1 MDESMNETLLPWI
14 LLIAYACVII
24 FLAWRNRRRATDIE
38 SFSVGSRRVPPFF
51 VGLSLAANMTS
62 VATFVINPGLIH
74 AYGWSGV
81 VGYGMAAP
89 LGIFIG
95 LVVTSKRF
103 RRVGD
108 RFTVLTVPQW
118 LGERYA
124 NRRLTVFFALA
135 SMLQVTFLV
144 LIVTALVLVLMS
156 VLQIGMWPA
165 LLMVVIFTFGYILFG
180 GASLHVWSNSV
191 QAMTMLAV
199 AVILV
204 ASGAAVFGD
213 GLAGFFGRLDAVAP
227 HYGSMT
233 NPDSLLFRD
242 LFEVVVANFI
252 IGLAIIMQPHIISK
266 SLYLRSERDVNTY
279 LVTAMAAGTVFT
291 AVLLVGLYARLSLGG
306 EMPPDRVVATYIASG
321 FTPGLRA
328 FIMLGVLAA
337 GFSTLEGVILALST
351 IFGNDFYGTIARAR
365 GVAAEQL
372 RSQLL
377 TVGRIFLVVLA
388 PITLVL
394 AWRQIVAPSLS
405 VAIFAQNG
413 IYGLFAATFAPVLF
427 GIFSKRSSAPLVFAA
442 AMTAL
447 IVHFGM
453 YYGGVS
459 EYHNNPAVPATCAL
473 VLSTLV
479 MAIGNSLLRGQ
490 GGTVSDADRLGSSEE
505 NV

>member
-1 MDESMNETLLPWI
+1 MSETALPWL
-14 LLIAYACVII
+14 LLIAYACVIVV
-24 FLAWRNRRRATDIE
+24 LAWRNRRRASDIE

-74 AYGWSGV
+74 AYGWAGV

-124 NRRLTVFFALA
+124 DRRLTVFFAVV

-144 LIVTALVLVLMS
+144 LIVTAIALVLMS

-165 LLMVVIFTFGYILFG
+165 LLMVVVFTFGYILFG

-191 QAMTMLAV
+191 QALTMLAV

-204 ASGAAVFGD
+204 ASGAALFGD
-213 GLAGFFGRLDAVAP
+213 GLAGFFTRLDAVAP

-242 LFEVVVANFI
+242 LFEVLVANFV

-266 SLYLRSERDVNTY
+266 ALYLRSERDVNTY
-279 LVTAMAAGTVFT
+279 LATAMVAGTVFT
-291 AVLLVGLYARLSLGG
+291 AVLLVGLYARIELGG
-306 EMPPDRVVATYIASG
+306 DLPPDRVVATYIASE

-365 GVAAEQL
+365 GVAGERLHGLLL
-372 RSQLL
+372 R
-377 TVGRIFLVVLA
+377 VGRIFLTGLA
-388 PITLVL
+388 PVTLVL

-413 IYGLFAATFAPVLF
+413 VYGLFAATFAPVLF
-427 GIFSKRSSAPLVFAA
+427 GIFSGRATARLAFAA
-442 AMTAL
+442 AATAL
-447 IVHFGM
+447 VVHFGM
-453 YYGGVS
+453 YYGGITH
-459 EYHNNPAVPATCAL
+459 YHNNPAVPATCAL

-479 MAIGNSLLRGQ
+479 MTLGVAFRSGG
-490 GGTVSDADRLGSSEE
+490 GGTTVSGDRLSSAGEDA
-505 NV
+505 

>member
-1 MDESMNETLLPWI
+1 MNETFLPWA
-14 LLIAYACVII
+14 LLIAYAAVIV

-74 AYGWSGV
+74 AYGWAGV
-81 VGYGMAAP
+81 VGYGLAAP

-108 RFTVLTVPQW
+108 QFTVLTVPQW
-118 LGERYA
+118 LGERYGD
-124 NRRLTVFFALA
+124 RRLTVFFALA
-135 SMLQVTFLV
+135 SMLQITFLV
-144 LIVTALVLVLMS
+144 LIVTALVLVLMT

-165 LLMVVIFTFGYILFG
+165 LFMVIVFTFGYILFG

-204 ASGAAVFGD
+204 ASGAAVFAD
-213 GLAGFFGRLDAVAP
+213 GLGGFFGKLDAVAP
-227 HYGSMT
+227 FYGSVT
-233 NPDSLLFRD
+233 NPTSLLFRD
-242 LFEVVVANFI
+242 LFEVVVANFV

-279 LVTAMAAGTVFT
+279 LVTAMVAGTIFT
-291 AVLLVGLYARLSLGG
+291 TVLLVGLYARLSLGADL
-306 EMPPDRVVATYIASG
+306 PPDRVVATYIASS
-321 FTPGLRA
+321 FAPGLRA

-351 IFGNDFYGTIARAR
+351 IFGNDFFGTIARAR
-365 GVAAEQL
+365 GTAPERLQG
-372 RSQLL
+372 QLL
-377 TVGRIFLVVLA
+377 RVGRIFLVALA
-388 PITLVL
+388 PITLFL
-394 AWRQIVAPSLS
+394 AYRQITAPSLS

-413 IYGLFAATFAPVLF
+413 VYGLFAATFAPVLF
-427 GIFSKRSSAPLVFAA
+427 GIFSKRASAPLAFAA
-442 AMTAL
+442 AITAL
-447 IVHFGM
+447 VVHFGM
-453 YYGGVS
+453 YYGGITH
-459 EYHNNPAVPATCAL
+459 YHNNPAVPATFAL
-473 VLSTLV
+473 VASTLV
-479 MAIGNSLLRGQ
+479 MGLGSIVLRG
-490 GGTVSDADRLGSSEE
+490 TSSADETLHSTGVDE
-505 NV
+505 

>member
-1 MDESMNETLLPWI
+1 MNETFLPWA
-14 LLIAYACVII
+14 LLIGYAAVIV

-74 AYGWSGV
+74 AYGWAGV
-81 VGYGMAAP
+81 VGYGLAAP
-89 LGIFIG
+89 MGIFIG

-103 RRVGD
+103 RKIGD
-108 RFTVLTVPQW
+108 QFTVLTVPQW
-118 LGERYA
+118 LGERYGD
-124 NRRLTVFFALA
+124 RRLTVFFALA
-135 SMLQVTFLV
+135 SMLQITFLV
-144 LIVTALVLVLMS
+144 LIVTALVLVLMT
-156 VLQIGMWPA
+156 VLQIGM
-165 LLMVVIFTFGYILFG
+165 VVVFTFGYILFG

-204 ASGAAVFGD
+204 ASGAAVFAN
-213 GLAGFFGRLDAVAP
+213 GLGGFFGQLDAVAP
-227 HYGSMT
+227 FYGSVT
-233 NPDSLLFRD
+233 NPTSLLFRD

-279 LVTAMAAGTVFT
+279 LVTAMVAGTIFT
-291 AVLLVGLYARLSLGG
+291 TVLLVGLYARLSLGADL
-306 EMPPDRVVATYIASG
+306 PPDRVVAEYILAS
-321 FTPGLRA
+321 FAPGLRA

-365 GVAAEQL
+365 GMAPERLQG
-372 RSQLL
+372 QLL
-377 TVGRIFLVVLA
+377 RVGRIFLVALA
-388 PITLVL
+388 PITLLL

-413 IYGLFAATFAPVLF
+413 VYGLFAATFAPVLF
-427 GIFSKRSSAPLVFAA
+427 GIFSKRASAPLAFAA
-442 AMTAL
+442 AVTAL
-447 IVHFGM
+447 VVHFGM
-453 YYGGVS
+453 YYGGITH
-459 EYHNNPAVPATCAL
+459 YHNNPAVPATFAL
-473 VLSTLV
+473 VASTLV
-479 MAIGNSLLRGQ
+479 MGIGSIVLRGTTSAVETLHST
-490 GGTVSDADRLGSSEE
+490 GVNE
-505 NV
+505 

>member
-1 MDESMNETLLPWI
+1 MNETFLSWV
-14 LLIAYACVII
+14 LLIAYAAVIV
-24 FLAWRNRRRATDIE
+24 FLAWRNRRKATDIE
-38 SFSVGSRRVPPFF
+38 SFSVGSRQVPPFF

-95 LVVTSKRF
+95 LIVTSKRF

-108 RFTVLTVPQW
+108 QFTVLTVPQW
-118 LGERYA
+118 LGERYGD
-124 NRRLTVFFALA
+124 RRLTVFFALA
-135 SMLQVTFLV
+135 SMLQITFLV
-144 LIVTALVLVLMS
+144 LIVTALVLVLMT

-165 LLMVVIFTFGYILFG
+165 LLMVVVFTFGYILFG

-191 QAMTMLAV
+191 QAITMLAV

-204 ASGAAVFGD
+204 ASGAAIFND
-213 GLAGFFGRLDAVAP
+213 GLTGFFGNLDAVAP
-227 HYGSMT
+227 YFGSVT

-242 LFEVVVANFI
+242 LFEVIVANFI

-279 LVTAMAAGTVFT
+279 LATAMVAGTIFT
-291 AVLLVGLYARLSLGG
+291 AVLLVGLYARIDLGG
-306 EMPPDRVVATYIASG
+306 NLPPDRVVATYIATG
-321 FTPGLRA
+321 FAPGLRA

-365 GVAAEQL
+365 GVAADRL
-372 RSQLL
+372 NSQLL
-377 TVGRIFLVVLA
+377 KVGRIFLIALA
-388 PITLVL
+388 PITLLL

-427 GIFSKRSSAPLVFAA
+427 GIFSKRTSAPLAFGAA
-442 AMTAL
+442 VTAL
-447 IVHFGM
+447 VVHFGM
-453 YYGGVS
+453 YYGGITH
-459 EYHNNPAVPATCAL
+459 YHNNPAVPAACAL
-473 VLSTLV
+473 VISTLV
-479 MAIGNSLLRGQ
+479 MAIGVALLKNEN
-490 GGTVSDADRLGSSEE
+490 GTLSGDEGLPLSEE
-505 NV
+505 NA

>member
-1 MDESMNETLLPWI
+1 MNETLLPWL
-14 LLIAYACVII
+14 LLIAYACVIV
-24 FLAWRNRRRATDIE
+24 FLAWRNRRRSSDIE

-74 AYGWSGV
+74 AYGWAGV
-81 VGYGMAAP
+81 VGYGLAAP

-118 LGERYA
+118 LGERYGD
-124 NRRLTVFFALA
+124 RRLTVFFALA
-135 SMLQVTFLV
+135 SMLQITFLV
-144 LIVTALVLVLMS
+144 LIVTALALVLMS

-191 QAMTMLAV
+191 QALTMLAV
-199 AVILV
+199 ALILV
-204 ASGAAVFGD
+204 ASGAAVFAD
-213 GLAGFFGRLDAVAP
+213 GLPGFFARLDAVAP

-242 LFEVVVANFI
+242 LFEVVVANFV

-279 LVTAMAAGTVFT
+279 LVTAMLAGTIFT
-291 AVLLVGLYARLSLGG
+291 SAMLVGLYARLSLGA
-306 EMPPDRVVATYIASG
+306 EVPPDRVVATYITAT
-321 FTPGLRA
+321 FAPGLRA

-337 GFSTLEGVILALST
+337 GFSTLEGVILALAT
-351 IFGNDFYGTIARAR
+351 IFGNDFFGTIARAR
-365 GVAAEQL
+365 GLTPERL
-372 RSQLL
+372 RPLL
-377 TVGRIFLVVLA
+377 LKVGRVFLVALA
-388 PITLVL
+388 PITLL
-394 AWRQIVAPSLS
+394 LSWRQIVAPSLS

-413 IYGLFAATFAPVLF
+413 VYGLFAATFAPVLF
-427 GIFSKRSSAPLVFAA
+427 GIFSDRAAPRVALASAA
-442 AMTAL
+442 TAL
-447 IVHFGM
+447 VVHFGI
-453 YYGGVS
+453 YYGGIGA
-459 EYHNNPAVPATCAL
+459 YHNNPAVPATFAL
-473 VLSTLV
+473 AASTLV
-479 MAIGNSLLRGQ
+479 MVAGTAFRGRA
-490 GGTVSDADRLGSSEE
+490 DAA
-505 NV
+505 

>member
-1 MDESMNETLLPWI
+1 MSETFLPWV
-14 LLIAYACVII
+14 LLIAYAAVIV
-24 FLAWRNRRRATDIE
+24 FLAWRNRRSASDIA

-74 AYGWSGV
+74 AYGWAGV
-81 VGYGMAAP
+81 VGYGLAAP

-103 RRVGD
+103 RQVGD
-108 RFTVLTVPQW
+108 KFTVLTVPQW
-118 LGERYA
+118 LGERY
-124 NRRLTVFFALA
+124 RHRGLTVFFAIA
-135 SMLQVTFLV
+135 SMLQITFLV
-144 LIVTALVLVLMS
+144 LIVTALALVLMS
-156 VLQIGMWPA
+156 VLQIGMWSA

-191 QAMTMLAV
+191 QAITMLAV

-204 ASGAAVFGD
+204 ASGAALFAD
-213 GLAGFFGRLDAVAP
+213 GLGGFFSRLDAVAP
-227 HYGSMT
+227 FYGSVT

-242 LFEVVVANFI
+242 VFEVVVANFV

-291 AVLLVGLYARLSLGG
+291 AVLLVGLYARLELGG
-306 EMPPDRVVATYIASG
+306 ALPPDRVVATYITSA
-321 FTPGLRA
+321 FAPGMRA

-351 IFGNDFYGTIARAR
+351 IFGNDFYGTLARAR
-365 GVAAEQL
+365 GVDPALLKQ
-372 RSQLL
+372 QLL
-377 TVGRIFLVVLA
+377 RVGRIFLVALA

-413 IYGLFAATFAPVLF
+413 VYGLFAATFAPVLF
-427 GIFSKRSSAPLVFAA
+427 GIFSRRATAPLVATAA
-442 AMTAL
+442 ATAL
-447 IVHFGM
+447 AVHFGM
-453 YYGGVS
+453 YYGGITV
-459 EYHNNPAVPATCAL
+459 YHNNPAVPATFAL
-473 VLSTLV
+473 AASTAV
-479 MAIGNSLLRGQ
+479 MWVGSLMSRRYD
-490 GGTVSDADRLGSSEE
+490 GTGEPAGRL
-505 NV
+505 

>member
-1 MDESMNETLLPWI
+1 MNETTLPWL
-14 LLIAYACVII
+14 LLIAYACVIV
-24 FLAWRNRRRATDIE
+24 FLAWRNSRRAKDIE

-74 AYGWSGV
+74 AYGWAGV

-108 RFTVLTVPQW
+108 QFTVLTVPQW
-118 LGERYA
+118 LGERYGD
-124 NRRLTVFFALA
+124 RRLTVFFAFV
-135 SMLQVTFLV
+135 SMLQITFLV
-144 LIVTALVLVLMS
+144 LIVTALVVVLMS
-156 VLQIGMWPA
+156 VLKIGMWPA

-180 GASLHVWSNSV
+180 GASLHVWSNSL
-191 QAMTMLAV
+191 QALTMLAV

-204 ASGAAVFGD
+204 ASGSAIFGE

-227 HYGSMT
+227 HFGSVT

-242 LFEVVVANFI
+242 LFEVVIANFI

-279 LVTAMAAGTVFT
+279 LVTAMVAGTVFT
-291 AVLLVGLYARLSLGG
+291 AVLLVGLYARLELGG
-306 EMPPDRVVATYIASG
+306 DLPPDRVVATYIASS
-321 FTPGLRA
+321 FAPGLRA

-351 IFGNDFYGTIARAR
+351 IFGNDFFGTIARSR
-365 GVAAEQL
+365 GVEADRL
-372 RSQLL
+372 RGLL
-377 TVGRIFLVVLA
+377 LKVGRIFLVGLA
-388 PITLVL
+388 PVTLL
-394 AWRQIVAPSLS
+394 LSWRQIVAPSLS

-413 IYGLFAATFAPVLF
+413 IYALFAATFAPVLF
-427 GIFSKRSSAPLVFAA
+427 GIFSKKATARLVFGAA
-442 AMTAL
+442 VTAL
-447 IVHFGM
+447 VVHFGM
-453 YYGGVS
+453 YYGGFTH
-459 EYHNNPAVPATCAL
+459 YHNNPAVPATCAL
-473 VLSTLV
+473 VISTLV
-479 MAIGNSLLRGQ
+479 MGCGVAMQRDREGRASDD
-490 GGTVSDADRLGSSEE
+490 GGLHTGGEDT
-505 NV
+505 

>member
-1 MDESMNETLLPWI
+1 MNETFLPWL
-14 LLIAYACVII
+14 LLIAYAGVIVC
-24 FLAWRNRRRATDIE
+24 LAWRNRRRSTDIE

-74 AYGWSGV
+74 AYGWAGV

-118 LGERYA
+118 LGERYGD
-124 NRRLTVFFALA
+124 RRLTVFFALA
-135 SMLQVTFLV
+135 SMLQITFLV
-144 LIVTALVLVLMS
+144 LIVTALALVLMS
-156 VLQIGMWPA
+156 VLGIGMWPA

-180 GASLHVWSNSV
+180 GASLHVWSNSL
-191 QAMTMLAV
+191 QALTMLAV
-199 AVILV
+199 AGILI

-213 GLAGFFGRLDAVAP
+213 GLAGFFARLDAVAP

-242 LFEVVVANFI
+242 LFEVVVANFV

-279 LVTAMAAGTVFT
+279 LVTAMVAGSVFT
-291 AVLLVGLYARLSLGG
+291 GAMLVGLYARLSLGG
-306 EMPPDRVVATYIASG
+306 DLPPDRVVATYITAS
-321 FTPGLRA
+321 FAPGLRA

-337 GFSTLEGVILALST
+337 GFSTLEGVILALAT
-351 IFGNDFYGTIARAR
+351 IFGNDFYGTIARRR
-365 GVAAEQL
+365 GVDPDRL
-372 RSQLL
+372 RRQLL
-377 TVGRIFLVVLA
+377 RVGRVFLVALA
-388 PITLVL
+388 PITLLL

-413 IYGLFAATFAPVLF
+413 VYGLFAATFAPVLF
-427 GIFSKRSSAPLVFAA
+427 GIFSERASARLAFASA
-442 AMTAL
+442 ATAL
-447 IVHFGM
+447 VVHFGI
-453 YYGGVS
+453 YYGGIGA
-459 EYHNNPAVPATCAL
+459 YHNNPAVPATFAL
-473 VLSTLV
+473 AASTLV
-479 MAIGNSLLRGQ
+479 MIVGSAVRGRA
-490 GGTVSDADRLGSSEE
+490 DAA
-505 NV
+505 

>member
-1 MDESMNETLLPWI
+1 MNETFLPWA
-14 LLIAYACVII
+14 LLIAYAAVIV
-24 FLAWRNRRRATDIE
+24 FLAWRHRRKATDIE

-95 LVVTSKRF
+95 LIVTSKRF

-118 LGERYA
+118 LGERYGD
-124 NRRLTVFFALA
+124 RRLTVFFALA
-135 SMLQVTFLV
+135 SMLQITFLV
-144 LIVTALVLVLMS
+144 LIVTALALVLMS

-165 LLMVVIFTFGYILFG
+165 LLMVVVFTFGYILFG
-180 GASLHVWSNSV
+180 GASLHIWSNSV

-204 ASGAAVFGD
+204 ASGAAIFGD
-213 GLAGFFGRLDAVAP
+213 RLAGFFGRLDAVAP
-227 HYGSMT
+227 YYGRMT

-242 LFEVVVANFI
+242 LFEVVVANFV

-279 LVTAMAAGTVFT
+279 LGTAMVAGTVFT
-291 AVLLVGLYARLSLGG
+291 AVLLVGLYARIELGG
-306 EMPPDRVVATYIASG
+306 DLPPDRVVATYIATG
-321 FTPGLRA
+321 FAPGLRA

-365 GVAAEQL
+365 GMAADRL
-372 RSQLL
+372 NSQLL
-377 TVGRIFLVVLA
+377 RVGRIFLIALA
-388 PITLVL
+388 PLTLLL

-427 GIFSKRSSAPLVFAA
+427 GIFSKKA
-442 AMTAL
+442 TAL
-447 IVHFGM
+447 LVVSAAVTALVVHFGM
-453 YYGGVS
+453 YYGGITR
-459 EYHNNPAVPATCAL
+459 YHNNPAVPATCAL
-473 VLSTLV
+473 VISTLF
-479 MAIGNSLLRGQ
+479 MAVGVALRKDEN
-490 GGTVSDADRLGSSEE
+490 GTVSADEGLSSSRG
-505 NV
+505 NA